1 MKIERSLLIIIL
13 FIQVL
18 LLMLQFTIGMW
29 INLFAPMNI
38 ATPPHHMFMM
48 YIFFQ
53 IPLLMS
59 HFMLGILI
67 GLVSIV
73 IIVISVFS
81 GKIIIPLL
89 AVLNGVLIFIAG
101 LSGIYFVLSN
111 LSYNPFSYI
120 MALCFIGAVFTDFLI
135 LYFSS

>member
-1 MKIERSLLIIIL
+1 
-13 FIQVL
+13 
-18 LLMLQFTIGMW
+18 MLQFTIGMW

-67 GLVSIV
+67 GLISIAL
-73 IIVISVFS
+73 IVVSVFM
-81 GKIIIPLL
+81 GKIIVPII
-89 AVLNGVLIFIAG
+89 AFLNGILIFLAG
-101 LSGIYFVLSN
+101 ISGIYFVLGN
-111 LSYNPFSYI
+111 LSNNIFSFI
-120 MALCFIGAVFTDFLI
+120 MALCFMGTVFTDFLI
-135 LYFSS
+135 L